1 MTFLQYWGNTG
12 GIYDNTTIGDVH
24 AETLCAEIDKM
35 FDVIAS
41 CKNIEEFTAYLI
53 HEIQKYATVENVQI
67 TWVPYAYL
75 VSELRLRKIEKI
87 KEVYTLL
94 VDFYSEIFDYISN
107 EKTNGY
113 DRYPPIIRTGFTFGD
128 IELDNPTL
136 T

>member
-12 GIYDNTTIGDVH
+12 GIYDNTTIGDVQ
-24 AETLCAEIDKM
+24 AEVLCAEIDKM
-35 FDVIAS
+35 FDIVAT
-41 CKNIEEFTAYLI
+41 CKNIEEFATYLI

-75 VSELRLRKIEKI
+75 VSELRLRKIENI

-107 EKTNGY
+107 EKTNGL
-113 DRYPPIIRTGFTFGD
+113 DRYPPIIRTGYAY
-128 IELDNPTL
+128 DNAEF
-136 T
+136 